1 MSSGKIYLDNA
12 STTRVKDD
20 VLKAMLPYFSIDYG
34 NPSSVHN
41 VGEKA
46 RKAIDK
52 ARELIAKEIN
62 AKPWEIV
69 FTSGTTESNNLM
81 LFGLIRANRDKN
93 KKKIIISAIEHASII
108 EPCEVLKRE
117 GFEIIRA
124 PVDNKGIVDLDF
136 LRREIDKNTLVV
148 SVMHVNNVL
157 GVVERIAEIGKICH
171 ERGVLFH
178 TDAAQSFGKI
188 EIDVRK
194 MNVDLLSAG
203 AHKIGGPKG
212 TGFLYIRDGV
222 KIEPLICGGGQERGL
237 RGGTENVAG
246 IVGFAKALEVSS
258 KTDRDKIKKIRDYL
272 IEEIENIGG
281 EINGSKSE
289 RIYNNVHFSLKGI
302 DAQDMVMRLSARGI
316 YVSSGSACESKKEK
330 EEHVLKAIGLK
341 RDMIESSIRIS
352 LNDDTSKNDAE
363 HFIRV
368 LKDLYKIF
376 RY

>member
-81 LFGLIRANRDKN
+81 LFGLARANRNKN

-124 PVDNKGIVDLDF
+124 PVDNQGIVDMDF
-136 LRREIDKNTLVV
+136 LRRGIDKNTLVV

-157 GVVERIAEIGKICH
+157 GVVERIAEIGKMCH

-222 KIEPLICGGGQERGL
+222 KIEPLIYGGGQERGL

-258 KTDRDKIKKIRDYL
+258 KVDREKIRNYL

-341 RDMIESSIRIS
+341 RDMIENSIRIS
-352 LNDDTSKNDAE
+352 LNEDTSKNDAE

-368 LKDLYKIF
+368 LKDLY
-376 RY
+376 REVCNN

>member
-34 NPSSVHN
+34 NPSSVHS

-52 ARELIAKEIN
+52 ARALIAKEIN

-69 FTSGTTESNNLM
+69 FTSGTTESNNLI
-81 LFGLIRANRDKN
+81 LFGLARANRNKN

-124 PVDNKGIVDLDF
+124 PVDDKGIVDLDF

-178 TDAAQSFGKI
+178 TDAAQSFGKLD
-188 EIDVRK
+188 IDVRK

-212 TGFLYIRDGV
+212 IGFLYIRDGV
-222 KIEPLICGGGQERGL
+222 KIEPLIYGGGQERGL

-258 KTDRDKIKKIRDYL
+258 KTDRDKIKKIRNYL
-272 IEEIENIGG
+272 IGEIENIGG
-281 EINGSKSE
+281 LINGSKSE

-302 DAQDMVMRLSARGI
+302 DAQNMVMRLSARGI

-352 LNDDTSKNDAE
+352 LNEDTSKNDAE

-368 LKDLYKIF
+368 LKDLYRKF
-376 RY
+376 KC